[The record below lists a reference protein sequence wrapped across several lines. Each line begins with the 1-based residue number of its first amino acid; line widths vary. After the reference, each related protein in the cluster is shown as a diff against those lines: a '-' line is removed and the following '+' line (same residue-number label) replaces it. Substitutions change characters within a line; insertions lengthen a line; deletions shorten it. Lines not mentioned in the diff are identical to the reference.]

1 MHHLNISTCE
11 MLSGVISSACFLD
24 LKPLFDVEQMK
35 LFGRLVRFSAIK
47 GFVFRDLRKGWIP

>member
-1 MHHLNISTCE
+1 

-35 LFGRLVRFSAIK
+35 LFGGLVRFSAIK
-47 GFVFRDLRKGWIP
+47 GFVFRDMRKGWIP